1 MKGIFY
7 SLLILML
14 TSCYTTKIIVGE
26 GAQGNNTINFKQTHL
41 INGLFSFDIPEMKK
55 IIDKENYTIIT
66 KHSFIDLALN
76 SFTFGIYS
84 PTTIIIKH

>member
-14 TSCYTTKIIVGE
+14 TSCYTTKVIVGE

-55 IIDKENYTIIT
+55 LLIKRTI
-66 KHSFIDLALN
+66 L
-76 SFTFGIYS
+76 
-84 PTTIIIKH
+84 

>member
-14 TSCYTTKIIVGE
+14 TSCYTTKLLLE
-26 GAQGNNTINFKQTHL
+26 KELKGNNTINLKQTHL

-66 KHSFIDLALN
+66 NTLFIDLALN